1 MRDRTKRYDLV
12 CQDNLIV
19 DYFQAEFNGEKEV
32 YDLIDRRMHGGEV
45 PSNHYSKQ
53 DLVDK
58 LNWYDKQVNGE
69 FYDKPEMALTFED
82 QIFPRLNSQ
91 ISLKAKD
98 LPLYESENVN
108 VAYCDMNYNTGKMER
123 YDIECKIKH
132 TDETGFVQP
141 NIDDMRK
148 SCDPYTLTKCLI
160 EINKFI
166 NESCRTEEEKILLY
180 GLRARIMML
189 EGE

>member
-12 CQDNLIV
+12 CQGDLIV

-32 YDLIDRRMHGGEV
+32 YNLMDVGRFGGEV
-45 PSNHYSKQ
+45 PENHYSKQ

-58 LNWYDKQVNGE
+58 LNWYDKQVNGA

-141 NIDDMRK
+141 NIDDMMK

-166 NESCRTEEEKILLY
+166 NEACRTEEEKILLY
-180 GLRARIMML
+180 GLRARIIML